1 MVLGKN
7 TLNNRIFQK
16 FVRILKEHARF
27 TYLQKI
33 MKKGCRFFELESF
46 EVNCKIKS
54 PTVEVDPAT
63 FGIEA
68 ETTTTEP
75 F

>member
-1 MVLGKN
+1 M
-7 TLNNRIFQK
+7 
-16 FVRILKEHARF
+16 ADF

-33 MKKGCRFFELESF
+33 MKKGCRFFELDSF
-46 EVNCKIKS
+46 EVNCYFMAKS
-54 PTVEVDPAT
+54 SPRVGFDPVT